1 MAQNFNFRIEAN
13 TERMT
18 RKLTNFAQSQ
28 ARWATVTTL
37 NETGKFLLK
46 QNEKHM
52 VRTFAKTNAYTR
64 NAFYLKRANKK
75 TLTASIQRKD
85 KPSGKHYLE
94 VQKDGG
100 TRPRKRLETKMK
112 FNLPYDGI
120 IEAVTPTTRGGG
132 KFNNLLTSQANKVL
146 DGINGK
152 GGVRYFVAGPHS
164 LRKFGGGNKTGGVY
178 RVNGK
183 RGKPQKIFHFHDRRM
198 NYKPKFNYFEN
209 MNRNARQHFKMRF
222 AANLRKAMQTSKFGM
237 SAG

>member
-1 MAQNFNFRIEAN
+1 MAQKFDIRIEAN
-13 TERMT
+13 TDRMV
-18 RKLTNFAQSQ
+18 RKLSNFAHSQ
-28 ARWATVTTL
+28 VRWATVTTL
-37 NETGKFLLK
+37 NEAGKFLLK

-85 KPSGKHYLE
+85 KPAGKHYLE
-94 VQKDGG
+94 VQRDGG
-100 TRPRKRLETKMK
+100 PRPRKRLETKMK

-146 DGINGK
+146 EGINGK

-178 RVNGK
+178 RVTGK
-183 RGKPQKIFHFHDRRM
+183 RGKPQKIFHFHDRKM
-198 NYKPKFNYFEN
+198 QYKPKFDYFPN
-209 MNRNARQHFKMRF
+209 MNKNAKQYFRMRF
-222 AANLRKAMQTSKFGM
+222 GANLRMAMRTSKFGM
-237 SAG
+237 TAG